1 MIKVF
6 KTVAAHFCIILT
18 FLFLYYYFANHFET
32 MDQVKKEKRPSRL
45 ESLVDFLLLSTT
57 IEAGVGISDIVPI
70 TIYGKLLMILQQFA
84 MLSLT
89 VITIFI
95 FTKKNIKT

>member
-6 KTVAAHFCIILT
+6 KTVAAHFCVILS
-18 FLFLYYYFANHFET
+18 FLFLYYYFANHFDT
-32 MDQVKKEKRPSRL
+32 MGPLKQKKKPSRL
-45 ESLVDFLLLSTT
+45 DSLVDFLLLSTT

-70 TIYGKLLMILQQFA
+70 TRYGKLLMILQQLS

-95 FTKKNIKT
+95 FTKTKY